1 MKTTTALAIA
11 TGSLLVATVASAAP
25 AVPSQERSNDP
36 ARTPCGYFETEHD
49 AKYNHCSDTTRVV
62 INVDT
67 IWAPDYTKCVGP
79 GVTYLGSTD
88 DIRFASYVGRTC

>member
-1 MKTTTALAIA
+1 MTALTIA
-11 TGSLLVATVASAAP
+11 AGSLLVATVASAAP
-25 AVPSQERSNDP
+25 AVPSEASSNEP

-49 AKYNHCSDTTRVV
+49 AKYNHCADNTHVV

-67 IWAPDYTKCVGP
+67 IWARDYTKCVGP